1 MGKKLDEAYYRLLS
15 ESNHHNRLAQARGT
29 DADNQF
35 AMGFWEA
42 LQIVVAI
49 RDGKIIPTH
58 HVETLS
64 VDSSIYQRPTARR
77 ARGRRGTRK

>member
-29 DADNQF
+29 DTDNQF

-58 HVETLS
+58 LS